1 MLIWRISNYA
11 QYAVFLSGLLCR
23 LPLWV
28 SAETELGS
36 GLVRFAGL
44 IWDWQDEPESLI
56 LAQSER
62 WRHA

>member
-1 MLIWRISNYA
+1 MLFWRILLELRTIRS
-11 QYAVFLSGLLCR
+11 VFRMVVPAYPCGLG
-23 LPLWV
+23 
-28 SAETELGS
+28 ATETSL